1 MKISGWEKLSLVDF
15 DDYVCTTV
23 FCANCNMRCPFCH
36 NAFLVLGASSAPSI
50 PYEEVRSYLSKRKGI
65 LEGVCI
71 SGGEPT
77 LSPDLPS
84 VLKDIKSLGYKIKLD
99 TNGYRPDVIRE
110 CIDSGLVDYFA
121 MDIKNSPSLY
131 GKTAGIADL
140 DMSRI
145 ENSVNL
151 IMRSGI
157 EYEFRTTIIKEFHDA
172 RSIGEAAMLIR
183 GAKKYFLQMYIDRDG
198 CIEHGFHAFSK
209 EEAEEL
215 RIEASKHVEEA
226 YLRNYD

>member
-36 NAFLVLGASSAPSI
+36 NAFLVIGASSAPSI
-50 PYEEVRSYLSKRKGI
+50 PYEEVKSYLSKRKGI

-131 GKTAGIADL
+131 GKTAGIADF

-157 EYEFRTTIIKEFHDA
+157 EYEFRTTIVREFHTPHDLQEA
-172 RSIGEAAMLIR
+172 GEWIR
-183 GAKKYFLQMYIDRDG
+183 GARAWYLQAFRDSG
-198 CIEHGFHAFSK
+198 NLIGAGLTGYDADSLHAM
-209 EEAEEL
+209 AELIRPYASLTGL
-215 RIEASKHVEEA
+215 RGV
-226 YLRNYD
+226 D

>member
-15 DDYVCTTV
+15 DDYVCTTI

-36 NAFLVLGASSAPSI
+36 NAFLVLGAFSAPSI
-50 PYEEVRSYLSKRKGI
+50 PYEEVKAYLNKRKGI

-77 LSPDLPS
+77 LSSDLLS
-84 VLKDIKSLGYKIKLD
+84 ILSDIKGLGYKTKLD
-99 TNGYRPDVIRE
+99 TNGYMPEVIKAA
-110 CIDSGLVDYFA
+110 IDSKLVDYFA

-131 GKTAGIADL
+131 GKTAGIENL
-140 DMSRI
+140 DVDRI
-145 ENSVNL
+145 RESAKL
-151 IMRSGI
+151 IIDSGL
-157 EYEFRTTIIKEFHDA
+157 EYEFRTTIIKEFHDE
-172 RSIGEAAMLIR
+172 RSIEEAAMMIS

-209 EEAEEL
+209 EEAERL
-215 RIEASKHVEEA
+215 RKAASKHVEAA